1 MIRDALETILNEFRR
16 RYGVEVDIDIR
27 VHNLADGTER
37 PTRELAERIVS
48 ELAKE
53 IGGTKPRHASY
64 GAGCQKA
71 AWVDTWV
78 DTQKGTITISAFYP
92 SYQTEGENARDC

>member
-1 MIRDALETILNEFRR
+1 MRRLIKNALETILDEFRR

-27 VHNLADGTER
+27 VHNLVDGTEK

-48 ELAKE
+48 ELAEE
-53 IGGTKPRHASY
+53 IGGTKPRHAAY
-64 GAGCQKA
+64 GEGEQKA
-71 AWVDTWV
+71 AWV

-92 SYQTEGENARDC
+92 SYHTEEEDARSR

>member
-1 MIRDALETILNEFRR
+1 MIRDALETILDEFRC

-48 ELAKE
+48 ELAEE
-53 IGGTKPRHASY
+53 IGGTKPRHAAY
-64 GAGCQKA
+64 GEGEQKA
-71 AWVDTWV
+71 AWV

-92 SYQTEGENARDC
+92 SYHTEVNNARESGA